1 MGQIRGPIEIKAGST
16 DVTRYVTLRGAT
28 DFSHS
33 TGFAATSIDLVY
45 TRIGALPAAKV
56 DATGLS
62 AADDAHAD
70 NTAFEVDS
78 SGQPGLYR
86 IDWPDAPFATGSAG
100 VFLCVKGTG
109 LDPYF
114 EEVSLTNHSPRTYI
128 DTSDR
133 VDVGS
138 WLGTAVTLATGSSLP
153 KTDTWS
159 INGSTEAAQ
168 NLQAAS
174 ETIVRGTVDNTAFTP
189 TATAFEAD
197 DITRPTAD
205 HFIGRIVTFTSGAL
219 QDQSTD
225 ITDYELSG
233 GRGKFTV
240 TAMTG
245 APVNDD
251 TFIIT

>member
-1 MGQIRGPIEIKAGST
+1 MGQIRGPIEIKAGAT
-16 DVTRYVTLRGAT
+16 NQTRYVTLRGAT
-28 DFSHS
+28 DFAPQ
-33 TGFAATSIDLVY
+33 TGYAATAIDLVY
-45 TRIGALPAAKV
+45 TRIGELPAAKV

-78 SGQPGLYR
+78 SGQPGMYR

-100 VFLCVKGTG
+100 VFLCVKGTAI
-109 LDPYF
+109 DPYF
-114 EEVSLTNHSPRTYI
+114 EEVSLTNHNPRTYI
-128 DTSDR
+128 DTSGR

-138 WLGTAVTLATGSSLP
+138 WLGTAVTLATGSGLP

-159 INGSTEAAQ
+159 INGSTEAAL
-168 NLQAAS
+168 NLQTAS
-174 ETIVRGTVDNTAFTP
+174 ETIVLGTVDNTAFTP
-189 TATAFEAD
+189 TATAFETN
-197 DITRPTAD
+197 ITEATAD
-205 HFIGRIVTFTSGAL
+205 HFIGRIITFTSGAD

-240 TAMTG
+240 TALTA
-245 APVNDD
+245 APANGD
-251 TFIIT
+251 TFLIT